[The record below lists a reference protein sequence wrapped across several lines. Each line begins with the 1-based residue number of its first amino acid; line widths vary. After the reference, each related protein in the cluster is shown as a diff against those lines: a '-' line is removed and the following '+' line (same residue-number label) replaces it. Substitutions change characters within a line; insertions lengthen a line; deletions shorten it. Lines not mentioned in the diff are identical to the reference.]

1 MRLWMD
7 QFNTDTPTWYF
18 SAANLPYVLYIL
30 VLLAHLLDQ
39 HFSVSYDKE
48 VMNRKNTILELPFL

>member
-1 MRLWMD
+1 MD

-30 VLLAHLLDQ
+30 VLAHLLGQ

-48 VMNRKNTILELPFL
+48 VWSYE

>member
-1 MRLWMD
+1 MD

-18 SAANLPYVLYIL
+18 SAAYLPCVLYLL
-30 VLLAHLLDQ
+30 VLLAHLLGQ

-48 VMNRKNTILELPFL
+48 VMNRKNTTLELLFL